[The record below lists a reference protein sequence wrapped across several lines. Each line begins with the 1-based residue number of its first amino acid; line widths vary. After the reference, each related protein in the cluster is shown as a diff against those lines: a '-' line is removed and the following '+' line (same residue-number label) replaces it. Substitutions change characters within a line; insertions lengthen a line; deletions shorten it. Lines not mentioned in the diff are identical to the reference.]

1 VLRIALADDQALIR
15 HGLKALLE
23 TLGGIQV
30 VVEADNGDS
39 LLDALTGHEVD
50 AVLTDIRM
58 PGRSGIG
65 VLKALR
71 QRGNLV
77 PVILLTTFD
86 DPQALKEG
94 ISAGASGYLLK
105 DVQPETLKQVL
116 ESVVRGQRIFQPGP
130 AIAAGSQPWNL
141 AAGLTVQEAAILR
154 LVAGGYSNKEV
165 ARQLGIAMGTV
176 KNHISDILRKLGAR
190 DRTHAVL
197 KAIAGHL
204 LSKEEPANVGF
215 SNSSPDRS

>member
-1 VLRIALADDQALIR
+1 MLRVALADDQALIR

-23 TLGGIQV
+23 RLGGIEV

-39 LLDALTGHEVD
+39 LLEALANHEVD
-50 AVLTDIRM
+50 AVLADIRM

-65 VLKALR
+65 ALRVLR

-86 DPQALKEG
+86 DPEALKEG

-105 DVQPETLKQVL
+105 DAQPETLKQVL
-116 ESVVRGQRIFQPGP
+116 ESAVLGQRIFQPGP
-130 AIAAGSQPWNL
+130 GTPFGAQKGTVIP
-141 AAGLTVQEAAILR
+141 AGLTSQEAAVLR
-154 LVAGGYSNKEV
+154 LVAAGYSNKEV
-165 ARQLGIAMGTV
+165 ARHLGIAMGTV
-176 KNHISDILRKLGAR
+176 KNHVSDVLHKLDAR

-197 KAIAGHL
+197 KAIAGNML
-204 LSKEEPANVGF
+204 TR
-215 SNSSPDRS
+215 D

>member
-1 VLRIALADDQALIR
+1 MLRIALADDQALVR

-30 VVEADNGDS
+30 VIEADNGDS
-39 LLDALTGHEVD
+39 LLDALESHEVD
-50 AVLTDIRM
+50 AVLADIRM
-58 PGRSGIG
+58 PRRSGIG
-65 VLKALR
+65 LLKALR

-94 ISAGASGYLLK
+94 ISAGAAGYLLK
-105 DVQPETLKQVL
+105 DAQPETLKQML
-116 ESVVRGQRIFQPGP
+116 ESAVRGQRIFQPGP
-130 AIAAGSQPWNL
+130 AAPAGMQAGNFA
-141 AAGLTVQEAAILR
+141 AAGLTAQESAILR

-165 ARQLGIAMGTV
+165 ARYLGISSGTV
-176 KNHISDILRKLGAR
+176 KNHMSDMLRKLDAR

-197 KAIAGHL
+197 KAIAGHF
-204 LSKEEPANVGF
+204 LSREDPA
-215 SNSSPDRS
+215 SD

>member
-1 VLRIALADDQALIR
+1 MLRIALADDQALIR

-39 LLDALTGHEVD
+39 LLDALASHEVD
-50 AVLTDIRM
+50 AVLADIRM
-58 PGRSGIG
+58 PLRSGIG
-65 VLKALR
+65 ALKALR

-94 ISAGASGYLLK
+94 ISAGAAGYLLK
-105 DVQPETLKQVL
+105 DAQPETLKQVL
-116 ESVVRGQRIFQPGP
+116 EAAVRGQRIFQPGP
-130 AIAAGSQPWNL
+130 ALPVATQDNL
-141 AAGLTVQEAAILR
+141 TTMGLTGQETAILR

-165 ARQLGIAMGTV
+165 ARNLSISVGTV
-176 KNHISDILRKLGAR
+176 KNHISDILRKLDAR

-204 LSKEEPANVGF
+204 LPRE
-215 SNSSPDRS
+215 SPT

>member
-1 VLRIALADDQALIR
+1 MLRIALADDQALIR

-39 LLDALTGHEVD
+39 LLDALASHEVD
-50 AVLTDIRM
+50 AVLADIRM
-58 PGRSGIG
+58 PRRSGIEA
-65 VLKALR
+65 LKALR

-86 DPQALKEG
+86 DPRALKEG

-105 DVQPETLKQVL
+105 DAQPETLKQVL
-116 ESVVRGQRIFQPGP
+116 ESAVQGQRIFQPGP
-130 AIAAGSQPWNL
+130 TISVGTHAGNL
-141 AAGLTVQEAAILR
+141 DEAGLTPQETAILR
-154 LVAGGYSNKEV
+154 LVAGGYSNKEI
-165 ARQLGIAMGTV
+165 ARHLGIAVGTV
-176 KNHISDILRKLGAR
+176 KNHISDMLRKLDAR

-204 LSKEEPANVGF
+204 LSKDGPANE
-215 SNSSPDRS
+215 